1 MNSAIVEHVNITVSS
16 PLKTAEMLMSL
27 FDWKIRWQGD
37 SLDDGYT
44 VHVGSESSY
53 LALYANPEPKPTTED
68 TYAHCVGFNHVGIVV
83 DDLAA
88 IERKVINAGFKPYSH
103 GDYEPGKRF
112 YFEDADG
119 LEIEVISYS

>member
-37 SLDDGYT
+37 TLDDGYT

-68 TYAHCVGFNHVGIVV
+68 TYAHYVGFNHVGIVV